1 MALEKD
7 TITASC
13 LRPGFLPELG
23 HQVVFLGLGRMQH
36 GARQPMGQIMSGVHV
51 CLGDETC
58 KNMYDS
64 IPPNRLLFFL
74 PPSNPMG
81 ACWGWKM
88 LTKTKWVWLKMLNLT
103 HPFPMTFNL
112 FDNDCELWQ
121 TAKHQSPQTRLV
133 KQVWTGIW
141 WNSINVKL
149 VWFRYD
155 VVSTDGIK
163 HIGCFAHIFLK
174 FQTCLT

>member
-36 GARQPMGQIMSGVHV
+36 V

-64 IPPNRLLFFL
+64 IPPNHLLFFFATEQSDGSMLGMKDVDENQVGMAQNVESDTSL
-74 PPSNPMG
+74 PY
-81 ACWGWKM
+81 
-88 LTKTKWVWLKMLNLT
+88 
-103 HPFPMTFNL
+103 
-112 FDNDCELWQ
+112 DI
-121 TAKHQSPQTRLV
+121 QSF
-133 KQVWTGIW
+133 W
-141 WNSINVKL
+141 
-149 VWFRYD
+149 
-155 VVSTDGIK
+155 
-163 HIGCFAHIFLK
+163 
-174 FQTCLT
+174 

>member
-64 IPPNRLLFFL
+64 IPPNHLLFFFATEQSDGSMLGMKDVDENQVGMAQNVESDTSL
-74 PPSNPMG
+74 PY
-81 ACWGWKM
+81 
-88 LTKTKWVWLKMLNLT
+88 
-103 HPFPMTFNL
+103 
-112 FDNDCELWQ
+112 DI
-121 TAKHQSPQTRLV
+121 QSF
-133 KQVWTGIW
+133 W
-141 WNSINVKL
+141 
-149 VWFRYD
+149 
-155 VVSTDGIK
+155 
-163 HIGCFAHIFLK
+163 
-174 FQTCLT
+174 